1 MTGVGAAGAG
11 RAGDGVEA
19 AGSAGSAG
27 AAGSGAA
34 GATGAGGAGATGAS
48 ARVPAALR
56 VVAVSGSLRDPSTT
70 SALLA
75 GIVEGILD
83 GVRRDPLITGEEQVS
98 RERAADVPI
107 SRETVNLA
115 PLAVDLAAA
124 ATGAPASDAVVAAL
138 DAVASADVLVV
149 ATPIYRGT
157 YTGLF
162 KLFFDLV
169 HQDALAGTPVL
180 LAAGGGNDQH
190 TLAIDH
196 QLRPLFAFFRA
207 ATLPVGVYARPG
219 DFTPDK
225 QIDPAGLL
233 PAAISRAVS
242 AAAPFLPR

>member
-1 MTGVGAAGAG
+1 MTASRADVAADA
-11 RAGDGVEA
+11 DGL
-19 AGSAGSAG
+19 GSPAED
-27 AAGSGAA
+27 
-34 GATGAGGAGATGAS
+34 GGA
-48 ARVPAALR
+48 LR
-56 VVAVSGSLRDPSTT
+56 IVAVSGSLRDPSTT

-75 GIVEGILD
+75 GLVDGIAD
-83 GVRRDPLITGEEQVS
+83 AVGDRAVS
-98 RERAADVPI
+98 REA
-107 SRETVNLA
+107 VNLA

-124 ATGAPASDAVVAAL
+124 ATGGGTSDAVAAAL
-138 DAVASADVLVV
+138 ETVASADVLVV

-196 QLRPLFAFFRA
+196 QLRPLFAFFHA

-219 DFTPDK
+219 DFTGEK
-225 QIDPAGLL
+225 QIDPAGEL

>member
-1 MTGVGAAGAG
+1 MTGAHAEVAAGAG
-11 RAGDGVEA
+11 GRGSHA
-19 AGSAGSAG
+19 ADAG
-27 AAGSGAA
+27 A
-34 GATGAGGAGATGAS
+34 
-48 ARVPAALR
+48 LR
-56 VVAVSGSLRDPSTT
+56 IVAVSGSFRDPSTT

-75 GIVEGILD
+75 GIVDGIAD
-83 GVRRDPLITGEEQVS
+83 AVRN
-98 RERAADVPI
+98 RAV

-115 PLAVDLAAA
+115 PLAADLAAA
-124 ATGAPASDAVVAAL
+124 VTGGGTSDAVTAAL
-138 DAVASADVLVV
+138 ESVGSADILVV

-169 HQDALAGTPVL
+169 HQDALVGTPVL

-207 ATLPVGVYARPG
+207 ATLPVGVYARPV
-219 DFTPDK
+219 DFTREK
-225 QIDPAGLL
+225 QIDPAGAL
-233 PAAISRAVS
+233 PEAISRAVS

>member
-1 MTGVGAAGAG
+1 VTGVDAA
-11 RAGDGVEA
+11 EA
-19 AGSAGSAG
+19 AEG
-27 AAGSGAA
+27 
-34 GATGAGGAGATGAS
+34 GGAESPERDAG
-48 ARVPAALR
+48 ALR

-75 GIVEGILD
+75 GLVDGIAD
-83 GVRRDPLITGEEQVS
+83 AVGD
-98 RERAADVPI
+98 RAV
-107 SRETVNLA
+107 SRETVTLA

-124 ATGAPASDAVVAAL
+124 ATGAPASDAVAAAL
-138 DAVASADVLVV
+138 EAVASADVLVV

-169 HQDALAGTPVL
+169 HQDALVGTPVL

-219 DFTPDK
+219 DFTREK
-225 QIDPAGLL
+225 QIDPDGAL
-233 PAAISRAVS
+233 PAAISRAVT